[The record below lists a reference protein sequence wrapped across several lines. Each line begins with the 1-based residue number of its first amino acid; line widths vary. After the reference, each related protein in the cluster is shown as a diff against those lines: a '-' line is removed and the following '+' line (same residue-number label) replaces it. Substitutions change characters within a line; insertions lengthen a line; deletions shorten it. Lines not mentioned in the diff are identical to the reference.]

1 MKAEQLNEINKTD
14 PSPDRKDLSLPRL
27 AGAYD
32 AALSRNSSAS
42 AVASS
47 RSAVTSGVCGSRR
60 AATSPTRWL
69 ASGSTIGILRIG
81 SSKPNDWARLSGMI
95 DAHLPVRM
103 WENSTIIEFDSSVG
117 LT

>member
-14 PSPDRKDLSLPRL
+14 PSPDRKALSLPRL
-27 AGAYD
+27 GDAYD

-81 SSKPNDWARLSGMI
+81 SSEPHKRGGVGGVVDAPFSG
-95 DAHLPVRM
+95 R
-103 WENSTIIEFDSSVG
+103 
-117 LT
+117 